1 MKEFN
6 LVLTPGVETN
16 DKIILDYIHEK
27 YGKEM
32 SWSFYSL
39 AYSPPYEENWEGIK
53 NYEKIC
59 RYHPFTDESQEK
71 AIIIDLKEWISESRI
86 QEDFINIFLMYLH
99 DQHSYFDLKYV
110 FTVGGYEEKAV
121 RKLIILLS
129 QYFEKGYVEIRRVLK
144 NIEELEHYISRKHKR
159 ISVELAYKIASMV
172 IESDIKI
179 SGISQLDSLISGLE
193 NSISNTQAIID
204 EKLLSIN
211 EKQVKTS
218 GFYMLYEKEMEK
230 MIREY
235 EKYISKNKDI
245 IEGGRIA

>member
-6 LVLTPGVETN
+6 LVLTPGFENN

-39 AYSPPYEENWEGIK
+39 AYSLPYEENWEGIK

-59 RYHPFTDESQEK
+59 RYHPFTDESKEK
-71 AIIIDLKEWISESRI
+71 AIIIDLKEWIPKSRL

-99 DQHSYFDLKYV
+99 DQQSYFDLRYV
-110 FTVGGYEEKAV
+110 FTVGGYDEKEV
-121 RKLIILLS
+121 RELIILLS
-129 QYFEKGYVEIRRVLK
+129 QYFEKGCVEISRVFTSV
-144 NIEELEHYISRKHKR
+144 EELEHYILRKHKR
-159 ISVELAYKIASMV
+159 ISTELADKIASMV
-172 IESDIKI
+172 IESDVKI
-179 SGISQLDSLISGLE
+179 SGISQIDSLLSGLE

-204 EKLLSIN
+204 EKLLAIN

-218 GFYMLYEKEMEK
+218 GFYMLYEEEMKK

-235 EKYISKNKDI
+235 GKYIGENKDI
-245 IEGGRIA
+245 VERGRIA